1 MRTPPTSAA
10 FTFMVFALFS
20 AGCGDGDSS
29 GADVTE
35 DASSD
40 VEDLTGRSVY
50 RMTLTQG
57 EDVIALDRDLTGE
70 GQYFAFGST
79 HIAPAVSFAVT
90 DSVTFPRTMTINL
103 NFGIVVASDAHPIQ
117 TGAAGT
123 YAFGELPPAID
134 VFYRGLQYRSSLG
147 GASGSVIVTDWS
159 VEAGGTFAGT
169 FAGTLMAEGPSGQT
183 LDVEGDFH
191 FTLPERQ

>member
-1 MRTPPTSAA
+1 MRRPLYSSVFTSMLFAA
-10 FTFMVFALFS
+10 LA
-20 AGCGDGDSS
+20 AACGDGDAPATDTT
-29 GADVTE
+29 ADAAAE
-35 DASSD
+35 

-57 EDVIALDRDLTGE
+57 EDSIELDRDLTGE

-117 TGAAGT
+117 TGDAGT
-123 YAFGELPPAID
+123 YTFGELPPAID
-134 VFYRGLQYRSSLG
+134 VFYRGLQYRSSLE
-147 GASGSVIVTDWS
+147 GAAGSVVVTSWS
-159 VEAGGTFAGT
+159 VEPGDAFAGT
-169 FAGTLMAEGPSGQT
+169 FSGTLMAEGPSGQT
-183 LDVEGDFH
+183 LAVEGEFR